1 MRKLLTLVLPAIIT
15 VSLFAQTSHS
25 KYGDAGAPEV
35 RIPQTMNLTN
45 TRDAE
50 DYILYLVDSYG
61 DGWNGAA
68 VDILVNGTLV
78 LDDATI
84 TTGSEAIFYLSVDNG
99 DVVTTEWTS
108 GSYDSEC
115 AFGLYNHYGILVAQ
129 NDENYSLSYT
139 VVHTE
144 IANGQFEDYTPQDN
158 GWQNLADGWN
168 IYPNWDVRYSVV
180 PDGDGIYNSD
190 ATFSAYEG
198 MAAKIWTHDWEN
210 AENNLTQAWDNVFPA
225 GLEFNVTGVAW
236 QHPDDAIHSGSKF
249 ELIVK
254 YFGAGENGEW
264 WNDYLGDDRS
274 EAITSD
280 SPYETWTELSLNATV
295 PVGTFKVEVGG
306 MLTTGTAG
314 GGAVYFDAVNMSPGH
329 IDDGSCDGTE
339 YIVTCRWRNL
349 SF

>member
-1 MRKLLTLVLPAIIT
+1 MRKLLTLVLSAAMTI
-15 VSLFAQTSHS
+15 SLFAQTSHS
-25 KYGDAGAPEV
+25 KYGDSGAPEV

-50 DYILYLVDSYG
+50 DYILYLVDSFG

-158 GWQNLADGWN
+158 G
-168 IYPNWDVRYSVV
+168 
-180 PDGDGIYNSD
+180 
-190 ATFSAYEG
+190 
-198 MAAKIWTHDWEN
+198 
-210 AENNLTQAWDNVFPA
+210 
-225 GLEFNVTGVAW
+225 
-236 QHPDDAIHSGSKF
+236 
-249 ELIVK
+249 
-254 YFGAGENGEW
+254 
-264 WNDYLGDDRS
+264 
-274 EAITSD
+274 
-280 SPYETWTELSLNATV
+280 
-295 PVGTFKVEVGG
+295 
-306 MLTTGTAG
+306 
-314 GGAVYFDAVNMSPGH
+314 
-329 IDDGSCDGTE
+329 
-339 YIVTCRWRNL
+339 
-349 SF
+349 